1 MNIDDIKNTWKKDMI
16 TLEQRVL
23 VNEEKIRKLELN
35 KTSTAF
41 GKFLKVSLAG
51 KNLALVY
58 ALLSV
63 ILMFKIK
70 DSLLFVVIVGIGCAA
85 MLFSY
90 LQHGPIKK
98 LDLGSLGVL
107 ELQQEI
113 YKFRMHTAK
122 TAVYDLTIVG
132 IWMATA
138 GLGFYQMISG
148 HNSVYNFAT
157 ATGIGVA
164 ISLWFAVAYFGSKYI
179 YRDIDVKLKESEDG
193 LEALK
198 SYKQNL

>member
-1 MNIDDIKNTWKKDMI
+1 MNIEDIKNTWKKDMQ

-23 VNEEKIRKLELN
+23 VNEEKIKQLELN
-35 KTSTAF
+35 KASTTF
-41 GKFLKVSLAG
+41 EKFLKVSLAG
-51 KNLALVY
+51 KNMALIY
-58 ALLSV
+58 AVLSAV
-63 ILMFKIK
+63 IMFKIS
-70 DSLLFVVIVGIGCAA
+70 DSPFFVVIVGIGAAA

-90 LQHGPIKK
+90 FQHGPLKK
-98 LDLGSLGVL
+98 LDLGSLGVVA
-107 ELQQEI
+107 LQQEI

-138 GLGFYQMISG
+138 GIGFYQMISG
-148 HNSVYNFAT
+148 HNSVYNLAT
-157 ATGIGVA
+157 ATGIGAA
-164 ISLWFAVAYFGSKYI
+164 ILLWFAIAYFGSKPI

-198 SYKQNL
+198 NYKHN